1 MKNRTTNYPLYETTV
16 FEDFIIMTENVANKY
31 TNKVAYS
38 FKENPHKPEITKK
51 TFAETRKYIVAM
63 GTGLVEFGVREK
75 HIAIVGEASYNW
87 ITSYYATMSIGAVT
101 VPIDKELPA
110 EDIKS
115 IIESAV
121 IVEKAF
127 EGVSVEESGKRENP

>member
-1 MKNRTTNYPLYETTV
+1 MKNRTKNYPLYETTV
-16 FEDFIIMTENVANKY
+16 FKDFRVMTENVANKHP
-31 TNKVAYS
+31 NKVAYS

-63 GTGLVEFGVREK
+63 GTGLVDFGVREK
-75 HIAIVGEASYNW
+75 HIAIIGEASYNW
-87 ITSYYATMSIGAVT
+87 VTSYYATMSIGAVT

-115 IIESAV
+115 IIESAECDFV
-121 IVEKAF
+121 IYS
-127 EGVSVEESGKRENP
+127 SVIDNLCHRLR